1 LLIMPEPQI
10 IKSKRRTIALQIAPD
25 GTLLVRAP
33 LRASMHQIQQF
44 IDYNRE
50 WIDEHLQKVE
60 MRPRVDK
67 HSFKEGETFWFLGN
81 KVILTIGEFKQIE
94 VKGDKLL
101 FPRILVFRV
110 QKELTAWYIK
120 QARLLITQQVEYF
133 AEQMKTSF
141 ISLTFSDTKSQ
152 WGRCTKDNRLQFSWR
167 LIMSPLLTL
176 NYVVIHELAHTL
188 EKNHSRA
195 FWSRVR
201 LYNPSYRQQIKWLQ
215 THGQTLTV

>member
-1 LLIMPEPQI
+1 MLIMPEPQI

-167 LIMSPLLTL
+167 LIMAPLDIID
-176 NYVVIHELAHTL
+176 YVIIHELVHIAQ
-188 EKNHSRA
+188 KNHSKR
-195 FWSRVR
+195 FWNKVGTILPDYKKKRD
-201 LYNPSYRQQIKWLQ
+201 WLKEN
-215 THGQTLTV
+215 GRYFRI